1 MSQNKTKFNNESLK
15 SIYKTKMAS
24 KHMVPKHYRYR
35 QLKLTKQIKIYLSRS
50 RRPPYFKTT
59 S

>member
-1 MSQNKTKFNNESLK
+1 MSQNKNEFNNKSLN

-24 KHMVPKHYRYR
+24 KHMVPKHYPYR
-35 QLKLTKQIKIYLSRS
+35 QLKLTTQIKIYLSRS
-50 RRPPYFKTT
+50 SRPPYFKTT